1 MAKPLAGE
9 AITTTSYLCQGGF
22 HAVRPCRAAV
32 VCPDPCLP
40 RRGHP
45 PSPQEHRVVL
55 AQTQPGRQALLV
67 LAYLRRGDTFVEL
80 AAGSGTGCAGELGG
94 RYWDRTS
101 DLLGVN

>member
-1 MAKPLAGE
+1 MLFYPAALPLSARPLPTSPGSSAVTARTSGRAG
-9 AITTTSYLCQGGF
+9 ANST
-22 HAVRPCRAAV
+22 
-32 VCPDPCLP
+32 
-40 RRGHP
+40 
-45 PSPQEHRVVL
+45 
-55 AQTQPGRQALLV
+55 GRQALLV